1 MVINIIFIIIFFS
14 GCSFNKDKQ
23 TIEEKIPI
31 EVQYLDKRISEFLSK
46 IIGDIEE
53 SEKVQEEN
61 QKVQSVGSG
70 SSESSKKTDSSS
82 NGENSNNKE
91 SSESSSEEITSM
103 SMQYKEISEM
113 DNSSWNDVKNGV
125 EDLYVSWAIV
135 ESDLLT
141 KNEIKQEDLDKISHN
156 IDNLIIATMDENKV
170 NFIKESADMYNNI
183 ILVLEKINY
192 NKNKLGILK
201 VKKKIYEAYSY
212 ILEDNWDGAG
222 KSLND
227 ANNQLKEIDNLEE
240 KIKVV
245 FNNLSNS
252 VETRNKKIYFIKCSD
267 AINELEYIN
276 F

>member
-192 NKNKLGILK
+192 NKNKLSILK

>member
-1 MVINIIFIIIFFS
+1 MAIFFS
-14 GCSFNKDKQ
+14 GCSFNKKNQ
-23 TIEEKIPI
+23 TLEDKIPI
-31 EVQYLDKRISEFLSK
+31 EIQYIDKRMSEFLSK
-46 IIGDIEE
+46 IIGNIEE

-91 SSESSSEEITSM
+91 SSDSSSEEITSM
-103 SMQYKEISEM
+103 SMQYKEIGEM
-113 DNSSWNDVKNGV
+113 DNSSWNDIKNDI
-125 EDLYVSWAIV
+125 EDLYVSWAII

-141 KNEIKQEDLDKISHN
+141 KNEIKQEDLDIISHN
-156 IDNLIIATMDENKV
+156 IDNLIIATIDENKV
-170 NFIKESADMYNNI
+170 DFIKQSADMYNNI
-183 ILVLEKINY
+183 SSVLEKINY
-192 NKNKLGILK
+192 DRNKIGIFR
-201 VKKKIYEAYSY
+201 VKQKIYESYFY
-212 ILEDNWDGAG
+212 ILSDNWDDAG

-227 ANNQLKEIDNLEE
+227 ANNNLQEIDNIEE

-245 FNNLSNS
+245 FNNLSKS
-252 VETRNKKIYFIKCSD
+252 VETKNKKIYFIKCSD

>member
-91 SSESSSEEITSM
+91 SSE
-103 SMQYKEISEM
+103 
-113 DNSSWNDVKNGV
+113 VV
-125 EDLYVSWAIV
+125 
-135 ESDLLT
+135 
-141 KNEIKQEDLDKISHN
+141 
-156 IDNLIIATMDENKV
+156 
-170 NFIKESADMYNNI
+170 
-183 ILVLEKINY
+183 
-192 NKNKLGILK
+192 
-201 VKKKIYEAYSY
+201 VKK
-212 ILEDNWDGAG
+212 
-222 KSLND
+222 
-227 ANNQLKEIDNLEE
+227 
-240 KIKVV
+240 
-245 FNNLSNS
+245 
-252 VETRNKKIYFIKCSD
+252 
-267 AINELEYIN
+267 
-276 F
+276 

>member
-113 DNSSWNDVKNGV
+113 DNSSWNDIKNGV

-192 NKNKLGILK
+192 NKNKLSILK